1 MICRIWNQNLEWI
14 LMDSG
19 VHHSRAFCH
28 FATHAALST
37 KQVGFHF
44 SFLLRKCTVDLAKI
58 PRKNAD
64 HTWKLQAYV
73 TNMRQVHFFIEF
85 AVFPFANRLI
95 SLERKIYFPFN
106 ILHFCSP
113 LNISTTNVN
122 SNISI
127 WTLRLYLIWFLVFLY
142 YLCTAL

>member
-1 MICRIWNQNLEWI
+1 MIKKYLVKSVSKMVLWSKVDINCECRIWNQNLGWI

-95 SLERKIYFPFN
+95 SLERKIHFPFN

-113 LNISTTNVN
+113 L
-122 SNISI
+122 
-127 WTLRLYLIWFLVFLY
+127 LIFVGLWIM
-142 YLCTAL
+142 